1 MTTSDPQRVE
11 LALLRS
17 EERFKDFASL
27 AADIYWETDAELLIT
42 FLSDNQESITGI
54 SAEHWFAQSYLQHT
68 NFLISDL
75 ALREKHQQDLLDH
88 QAFDIEYQFHTS
100 EGRLCVLQAK
110 AKPIFDSQ
118 GGFKGYRGIAK
129 DYTEAYCL
137 AKQLE
142 HRAIYDDLTGLVN
155 RREFELRL
163 ERIVAESHSN
173 RKEHVFCY
181 LDLDQ
186 FKIVN
191 DTVGH
196 LAGDQLL
203 KQVAELLKRD
213 VRSTDTLARL
223 GGDEFGILL
232 ENCPL
237 SRAVII
243 AEKLIADLTKYSF
256 NWHEKFFKVGVS
268 IGLVAITEQTASAT
282 HVMSQADIACY
293 AAKDLGRNRFHI
305 YQQEDQESNQRHSDL
320 LQVSQ
325 IQQALN
331 EDRFCLYYQ
340 FITPLEVELEPY
352 YEILVR
358 LKDETGKL
366 VPPGAFIPA
375 AERYNLMPEID
386 KWVMR
391 HVLIDAQHIFAR
403 LPFGQI
409 AMNLSGTSLNDPQ
422 LGNYVK
428 QLLKSSSLPAERICF
443 EITETAVV
451 SNLGEALAFISDM
464 RKLGIRFAL
473 DDFGSGLSSFSYLK
487 RFEVDFLK
495 IDGSLVRDM
504 STDYT
509 DQVMIQA
516 INQIGHAMNIHTIAE
531 FVETED
537 DIAMLK
543 SFKVDYAQGFAISR
557 PSPIE
562 ELEKILNSPAY
573 EKYLALAAHA
583 G

>member
-1 MTTSDPQRVE
+1 ME

-27 AADIYWETDAELLIT
+27 AVDIYWETDASYGIT
-42 FLSDNQESITGI
+42 FLSENQEAITGI
-54 SAEHWFAQSYLQHT
+54 SLEHWFSATYYQHT
-68 NFLISDL
+68 NNLITDEES
-75 ALREKHQQDLLDH
+75 RKRHQQDLLEH
-88 QAFDIEYQFHTS
+88 RAFDVEYQFLKPDGS
-100 EGRLCVLQAK
+100 LCVLHAK
-110 AKPIFDSQ
+110 AKPIF
-118 GGFKGYRGIAK
+118 GREGVFKGFRGIAK
-129 DYTEAYCL
+129 DCTEAFWL

-142 HRAIYDDLTGLVN
+142 HRAIYDDLTGLAN

-163 ERIVAESHSN
+163 ERIVAETHSN
-173 RKEHVFCY
+173 KKEHVFCY

-203 KQVAELLKRD
+203 KQVAELLKKD

-237 SRAVII
+237 NRAVII

-256 NWHEKFFKVGVS
+256 NWNEKVFKVGVS
-268 IGLVAITEQTASAT
+268 IGLVAITEHTATAT
-282 HVMSQADIACY
+282 QVMSQADIACY

-305 YQQEDQESNQRHSDL
+305 YQREDHESHQRHSDL
-320 LQVSQ
+320 LQVSL

-340 FITPLEVELEPY
+340 FITPLEGELEPY
-352 YEILVR
+352 YEILIR
-358 LKDETGKL
+358 LRDKEGKL

-391 HVLIDAQHIFAR
+391 KVLIESQHIFSR
-403 LPFGQI
+403 LPLGQVAI
-409 AMNLSGTSLNDPQ
+409 NLSGTSLNDPQ
-422 LGNYVK
+422 LGTYVK
-428 QLLKSSSLPAERICF
+428 HLLKSSSLPPERICF

-451 SNLGEALAFISDM
+451 SNLSEALVFIAEM

-473 DDFGSGLSSFSYLK
+473 DDFGSGLSSFAYLK

-504 STDYT
+504 TTDYT
-509 DQVMIQA
+509 DQVMVQA

-531 FVETED
+531 FVETEE

-543 SFKVDYAQGFAISR
+543 RFKVDYAQGFAISK
-557 PSPIE
+557 PSPLE
-562 ELEKILNSPAY
+562 DLEKTLNSAAY
-573 EKYLALAAHA
+573 EKYLALAASPE
-583 G
+583 